1 MKIIRYSGGYFES
14 NEVEL
19 TAEQQEIAEMIGEA
33 LAAPII
39 YGAGKL
45 NEHIFHPWWKN
56 SAKPWI
62 SRKYAN
68 TKKLFSRK
76 TKAEQILE
84 EASVITEQSLVI
96 YAEADE
102 QIEAMLD

>member
-33 LAAPII
+33 LAAPVI

-68 TKKLFSRK
+68 TKNSFLGKLRLNK
-76 TKAEQILE
+76 YWKKP
-84 EASVITEQSLVI
+84 V
-96 YAEADE
+96 
-102 QIEAMLD
+102 